1 MESLKGKKLLVI
13 SSDGS
18 DIEFVNAAKDMGI
31 YVVCCDRY
39 SDWSVSPAKLI
50 ADEGWNMDYSNTEA
64 VAAKCRENGIDGV
77 IAGYGED
84 RVTAA
89 CRISEAIGAP
99 FYASEEQIDFTR
111 NKRLFK
117 EACARHGVP
126 VPKEFCTKLPLSY
139 EDIAEIQYPVIVKP
153 SDNGGRKGISVC
165 HTADE
170 LDAAVEYAQVNSKN
184 GEIVIE
190 EFLSGIE
197 LCAIYTMVDGQISL
211 SCVND
216 KYVSQDGSGVAKL
229 CDFVITPSTFFDR
242 FVKEVDPGIKALLKE
257 IGAKNGVANFQLIA
271 NKDKISAFEMG
282 YRVNGN
288 NDFKVIRKYNDIDFL
303 KMLISYSVSG
313 KMGDDLSKD
322 NPRFREYYCTFVIHL
337 KDGTIGKV
345 DTSAIANDKNIDDIS
360 IWKSPGDTIL
370 ATGTNAHKAGM
381 IKFFAQTLSE
391 VSETVRKIQEN
402 LIIEDTNGNSMF
414 LTKFNPDRL
423 NNQ

>member
-1 MESLKGKKLLVI
+1 MKNLKEKRLLVI

-18 DIEFVNAAKDMGI
+18 DIEFVNAAKEMGV

-39 SDWSVSPAKLI
+39 SDWNISPAKQL
-50 ADEGWNMDYSNTEA
+50 ADDAWNMDYSDTEA
-64 VAAKCRENGIDGV
+64 VAEKCREAGIDGV

-99 FYASEEQIDFTR
+99 FYATEAQINFTR

-126 VPKEFCTKLPLSY
+126 VPKEFCTKLPLSD
-139 EDIAEIQYPVIVKP
+139 EDRARIEYPVIVKP

-170 LDAAVEYAQVNSKN
+170 LDASIKYAEENSKN
-184 GEIVIE
+184 GEVVIE
-190 EFLSGIE
+190 EFLTGIE
-197 LCAIYTMVDGQISL
+197 LAAIYTMVDGEISL

-229 CDFVITPSTFFDR
+229 CDFVITPSTYFDR
-242 FVKEVDPGIKALLKE
+242 FLKEVDPGIKALLKE
-257 IGAKNGVANFQLIA
+257 IGAENGVANFQLIA

-313 KMGDDLSKD
+313 EMGDDLSKD
-322 NPRFREYYCTFVIHL
+322 NPRFCEYYCTYVVHL
-337 KDGTIGKV
+337 KEGTIGKI
-345 DTSAIANDKNIDDIS
+345 DYSALIGHPAIDDIS
-360 IWKSPGDTIL
+360 IWRKSGDSIL
-370 ATGTNAHKAGM
+370 PTGTNAHKSGM
-381 IKFFAQTLSE
+381 IKFSAKTLEDVESI
-391 VSETVRKIQEN
+391 VREIQKK
-402 LIIEDTNGNSMF
+402 LIIEDTEGNPMA
-414 LTKFNPDRL
+414 LTKFSPERL
-423 NNQ
+423 FNR

>member
-1 MESLKGKKLLVI
+1 MQSLKGKKLLVV

-18 DIEFVNAAKDMGI
+18 DIEFVNAAKEMGI

-39 SDWSVSPAKLI
+39 SDWSVSPTKQL
-50 ADEGWNMDYSNTEA
+50 ADEGWNMDYSDTQA
-64 VAAKCRENGIDGV
+64 VAEKCKESGIDGV

-99 FYASEEQIDFTR
+99 FYATEEQIDFTR

-117 EACARHGVP
+117 EACVRHGIP
-126 VPKEFCTKLPLSY
+126 VPKEFCSKLPMSPDDLAQIS
-139 EDIAEIQYPVIVKP
+139 YPVIVKP

-165 HTADE
+165 HSAKE
-170 LDAAVEYAQVNSKN
+170 LDSAIKYAEANSKN
-184 GEIVIE
+184 GEVVVE
-190 EFLSGIE
+190 EFLNGIE
-197 LCAIYTMVDGQISL
+197 LCAIYTMVDGEISL

-229 CDFVITPSTFFDR
+229 CDFVITPSTYFDR
-242 FVKEVDPGIKALLKE
+242 FVKEVDPGIKSLLKE
-257 IGAKNGVANFQLIA
+257 IGAKNGVANFQFIA

-313 KMGDDLSKD
+313 KMGDSLEKD
-322 NPRFREYYCTFVIHL
+322 NPKFREYYCTFVVLL
-337 KDGTIGKV
+337 KEGTINKI
-345 DTSAIANDKNIDDIS
+345 DASNIETMPNIDDVS
-360 IWKSPGDTIL
+360 IWRSPGDTIL

-381 IKFFAQTLSE
+381 IKFSAKTLDE
-391 VSETVRKIQEN
+391 VQETVKYIQQN
-402 LIIEDTNGNSMF
+402 LIIEDTDGNNMF
-414 LTKFNPDRL
+414 LTKFDPQRL
-423 NNQ
+423 TNK